1 MDERYPIGRFDVPE
15 EVDGAKLT
23 AWLYEMEALPRLL
36 NQTVMHLE
44 DDQLQKT
51 YREGSWTVKQVVH
64 HIADSHMNSYIRMK
78 LAVTENNPTVSTY
91 EEQLWAE
98 LADYTLPVEVSLQ
111 LIASLHQRWLH
122 FLRSLTKEQL
132 QKKFVYLNGE
142 AIQVKQA
149 IGLYAW
155 HGNHHLAHI
164 KQAIS

>member
-111 LIASLHQRWLH
+111 LIASLHQR
-122 FLRSLTKEQL
+122 
-132 QKKFVYLNGE
+132 
-142 AIQVKQA
+142 
-149 IGLYAW
+149 
-155 HGNHHLAHI
+155 
-164 KQAIS
+164 